1 MKKYSLIMA
10 VLAACTLLSVSSCK
24 KEITKTD
31 SARTN
36 DPQLKTN
43 SSQAAQPK
51 IYVSTVA
58 ELYAAVN
65 NADNAGSQVILAPG
79 SYVLDASYPNGGR
92 LELQADMSLL
102 GQPGQVDAVL
112 IDESSLP
119 NGSFRLSPTVSTG
132 GIRVGRGSNSIEW
145 LTIKGGAMAVNPF
158 SVIETDL
165 IGTETHLKVSHV
177 DIDCNGSRIG
187 LMLRNRLDEHAGR
200 IVNASLEFSEI
211 RGAINT
217 LGFGIAIQNRIS
229 GAQVKLDM
237 KQNYLHGNKIGI
249 LAFNG
254 ALTSGIE
261 NCAIEITSHSDR
273 FEGNGCGMDPSGG
286 TNGSATTFVNNSSFL
301 LKMYGSTIKDNN
313 PAGHPEL
320 IPTNGALPGGIYV
333 AASYNSLNSLAALN
347 TLSNNKADLRFWG
360 CDISNNNAPDF
371 YAYGLFSVTNAVLA
385 GINNV
390 TDIHLYGTSTSAT
403 TAGYDSN
410 PVDPA
415 GTNVVNVYRY

>member
-10 VLAACTLLSVSSCK
+10 GLVSFTLLSISSCQ
-24 KEITKTD
+24 KEIKKTD
-31 SARTN
+31 TAPK
-36 DPQLKTN
+36 DVAGPQSI

-51 IYVSTVA
+51 IYVSTLA

-65 NADNAGSQVILAPG
+65 NADNAGSRIILAPG

-92 LELQADMSLL
+92 LELQTDMTLS
-102 GQPGQVDAVL
+102 GQSGQVDAVV
-112 IDESSLP
+112 IDESALP
-119 NGSFRLSPTVSTG
+119 GSSFRLSPTVSTG
-132 GIRVGRGSNSIEW
+132 GIRVGKGSNTLEW
-145 LTIKGGAMAVNPF
+145 LTIKGGALAVNPF

-165 IGTETHLKVSHV
+165 IGTETHLTVSHV

-187 LMLRNRLDEHAGR
+187 LMLRNRLGEHAGR
-200 IVNASLEFSEI
+200 VVNASLEFSEI
-211 RGAINT
+211 RGATNT

-229 GAQVKLDM
+229 GAQIKLDM

-254 ALTSGIE
+254 ALTTGIE

-273 FEGNGCGMDPSGG
+273 FEGNGCGMDPSGA
-286 TNGSATTFVNNSSFL
+286 TNGSATTFAHNNSFL
-301 LKMYGSTIKDNN
+301 LKMYGSTIRDNN

-320 IPTNGALPGGIYV
+320 IPTNGALPSGIYV
-333 AASYNSLNSLAALN
+333 AGGYNSLNSLAALN
-347 TLSNNKADLRFWG
+347 TLSHNKADLQFWG

-385 GINNV
+385 GTNNV
-390 TDIHLYGTSTSAT
+390 TDIRLYGISAT
-403 TAGYDSN
+403 ATTTGYDSN
-410 PVDPA
+410 PVDPS
-415 GTNVVNVYRY
+415 GTNVVNIYRY